1 MRLFAYLLPVVTAII
16 LFATKFN
23 ADIWWVFLLFLGVPL
38 LILWIVELLFKHL
51 NDVEF
56 LSAYVV
62 SVAHYNEWV
71 ERVERTETISDE
83 KGNVRTKTYIDYVT
97 HPEYWEQTFNTGKR
111 QFINYSEYE
120 ELCNLFGTP
129 IQHFDTYYFNCV
141 SGGGGQE
148 CHWDYNEMHTK
159 TLTFSHR
166 YRNYMRYSNS
176 VMRFREVTPQDVKD
190 KHLFDYPKPPKY
202 YDQKVVLEQ
211 PDVDLVT
218 ADAQEAFQRLNAFC
232 GERHEI
238 HVFVLL
244 FDATKQGVEAA
255 ELQRAY
261 WEGGNQNEFVVCIG
275 VDKDGTVKWSDAF
288 SWMDVPTL
296 SVATRQYLTQNPK
309 LDLVALA
316 QWIRDNLDKWKRK
329 NFEDFKYLGTNFS
342 PAQEKWFVTI
352 SVLLCAVA
360 VTLAIMYV

>member
-1 MRLFAYLLPVVTAII
+1 
-16 LFATKFN
+16 
-23 ADIWWVFLLFLGVPL
+23 
-38 LILWIVELLFKHL
+38 
-51 NDVEF
+51 
-56 LSAYVV
+56 
-62 SVAHYNEWV
+62 
-71 ERVERTETISDE
+71 
-83 KGNVRTKTYIDYVT
+83 
-97 HPEYWEQTFNTGKR
+97 
-111 QFINYSEYE
+111 
-120 ELCNLFGTP
+120 
-129 IQHFDTYYFNCV
+129 
-141 SGGGGQE
+141 
-148 CHWDYNEMHTK
+148 MHTK